1 MSSNLWKMW
10 RLKGKFH
17 SLEMTHRGYCY
28 MNSLQEFQIM
38 DFFSEHICL
47 YEDGRLE
54 TGLQSP
60 VKEAKG
66 PSLVPN
72 AQENFS
78 DEEHPCRGTLAL
90 LYLEKVCQICPHIQH
105 PADPFSG
112 LTSTR
117 VNPQLLAIPRSQVPK
132 VTKVPRDNKIK
143 NRHEFWREK
152 KKM

>member
-1 MSSNLWKMW
+1 
-10 RLKGKFH
+10 
-17 SLEMTHRGYCY
+17 

-78 DEEHPCRGTLAL
+78 DEEHPCRATLAL
-90 LYLEKVCQICPHIQH
+90 LYLEKVFQICPPIQH

-117 VNPQLLAIPRSQVPK
+117 VTLSCLPSLAPRFPRSQ
-132 VTKVPRDNKIK
+132 RC
-143 NRHEFWREK
+143 
-152 KKM
+152 